1 MIVLIIVLLTLFA
14 GIGYLGHRSYGPGID
29 AVPLIMLILLLFWL
43 FGGGF
48 HSLRFAPTR
57 DQLSSKQSK
66 DFES

>member
-14 GIGYLGHRSYGPGID
+14 GISYLGHRSYGPGID

-48 HSLRFAPTR
+48 HSLRSR
-57 DQLSSKQSK
+57 QLEIKLKRAFSARRS
-66 DFES
+66 